1 MLKNLEKPPFPYFGG
16 KSDAA
21 PHVWAALGDVA
32 HYVEPFCGSLAVL
45 LRRPHPCNRPYF
57 SESVNDSDGL
67 LVNVWRS
74 IQQCPDE
81 TAEWASWP
89 VTEVDMTARQ
99 LWLLKW
105 KSEKN
110 IERLAADPT
119 WCDPQA
125 AGYWMYGICAWIG
138 GGWCDGTGP
147 WIVSADGRIAKRDN
161 KGNPGVNR
169 KRPHLCNG
177 GTGINRPAIREP
189 GVAQEPGVKRKIPR
203 ISNTGQGINH
213 PGTQEPGV
221 AQAHEHDAEWE
232 WDVSDF
238 HQMTMPE
245 LRRWFAF
252 LSARLR
258 HVRILNGDWA
268 RLCTS
273 GALKILDVRMGKG
286 VCGIFLDPPYGHAA
300 NRYASLYAHES
311 LDVAGDVLQ
320 WCIENGNDPKYRIV
334 LAGFEGEHDILA
346 EQYGWKTAEW
356 FKNGFLK
363 GGMKNLNKEDGSQQ
377 ARERL
382 WLSPNCLGVIDAPQS
397 GLFVEG

>member
-1 MLKNLEKPPFPYFGG
+1 MIKHLEKTPFPYFGG
-16 KSDAA
+16 KADAA
-21 PHVWAALGDVA
+21 PAVWAALGDVS
-32 HYVEPFCGSLAVL
+32 HYVDPFCGSLAVL
-45 LRRPHPCNRPYF
+45 LRRPHPCNRAYF
-57 SESVNDSDGL
+57 SETVNDADGF
-67 LVNVWRS
+67 LVNVWRA
-74 IQQCPDE
+74 IQAAPEE
-81 TAEWASWP
+81 TAQWASWP
-89 VTEVDMTARQ
+89 VTEADVMARQ

-105 KSEKN
+105 KDDVMV
-110 IERLAADPT
+110 ERLMTDP
-119 WCDPQA
+119 DFYDARA

-147 WIVSADGRIAKRDN
+147 WIVSADGRITKRTD
-161 KGNPGVNR
+161 KEPGVNR
-169 KRPHLCNG
+169 KIPFISASGRGVNRP
-177 GTGINRPAIREP
+177 GTREPGVAQEPGVSRQIPHISDDGVGINRPAIREP
-189 GVAQEPGVKRKIPR
+189 GVAVE
-203 ISNTGQGINH
+203 SEYH
-213 PGTQEPGV
+213 P
-221 AQAHEHDAEWE
+221 
-232 WDVSDF
+232 
-238 HQMTMPE
+238 MTMPE

-273 GALKILDVRMGKG
+273 GALKMLDVRMGKG

-300 NRYASLYAHES
+300 NRNGNIYAHES

-320 WCIENGNDPKYRIV
+320 WCIENGDDPKYRIV

-346 EQYGWKTAEW
+346 EQYGWKTVEW

-363 GGMKNLNKEDGSQQ
+363 GGMKKINKNSSHQQ

-397 GLFVEG
+397 GLFVEV

>member
-1 MLKNLEKPPFPYFGG
+1 
-16 KSDAA
+16 
-21 PHVWAALGDVA
+21 
-32 HYVEPFCGSLAVL
+32 
-45 LRRPHPCNRPYF
+45 
-57 SESVNDSDGL
+57 
-67 LVNVWRS
+67 
-74 IQQCPDE
+74 
-81 TAEWASWP
+81 
-89 VTEVDMTARQ
+89 MTARQ

-105 KSEKN
+105 KSDKN
-110 IERLAADPT
+110 IERLMADPT

-147 WIVSADGRIAKRDN
+147 WIVSADGRITKRTDN
-161 KGNPGVNR
+161 EHGVN
-169 KRPHLCNG
+169 KQRPHISNNG
-177 GTGINRPAIREP
+177 QGINRPVIRKP
-189 GVAQEPGVKRKIPR
+189 DVAQEPGVNRKKPY
-203 ISNTGQGINH
+203 ISANGRGINH

-221 AQAHEHDAEWE
+221 AQANENDAEWE

-273 GALKILDVRMGKG
+273 GALKMLDVRMGKG

-300 NRYASLYAHES
+300 NRDANIYRHES

-320 WCIENGNDPKYRIV
+320 WCIENGDDPKYRIV
-334 LAGFEGEHDILA
+334 LAGFDGEHNVLA
-346 EQYGWKTAEW
+346 EKHGWQAVEW

-363 GGMKNLNKEDGSQQ
+363 GGMKNLNKESGHQQ
-377 ARERL
+377 ALERL